1 LQHPKPQQPATNA
14 IGFRTFFM
22 HDNRYDLTQVL
33 AAYPAEY
40 RPTGDR
46 PLLVVGG
53 FSGSTIW
60 RFSTSR
66 GPFCLRRWPQE
77 HPGNAQLQWIH
88 SVLARTAAAG
98 FDRIPLPVA
107 SIQNATFVESQ
118 DHLWELTPWLAG
130 ESDETGPPGF
140 ISAPTRVA
148 AALAAL
154 AQFHLAVSADANH
167 RYPAATAPGIND
179 RLVRVRQLLAGGLEN
194 LHREVN
200 NNHGHW
206 PELATR
212 AGNYIKDFRV
222 AAPAIESQL
231 QAAVSEFVAIRP
243 CIRDIH
249 REHVLFDG
257 DVVTGIIDFGAMQP
271 DNVACDI
278 ARLLGSMTRND
289 AASWQ
294 NGLAAYQ
301 QTNPLTDTELH
312 LVRAYYESTVLLSGI
327 NWLRWVFEDR
337 RTFRNDAVLTR
348 FDQNAARLRW
358 LASKSA

>member
-1 LQHPKPQQPATNA
+1 
-14 IGFRTFFM
+14 M

-77 HPGNAQLQWIH
+77 HPSEAQLKWIH

-107 SIQNATFVESQ
+107 TTQKATFVESQ
-118 DHLWELTPWLAG
+118 DHLWELTRWLPG
-130 ESDETGPPGF
+130 ESDNVDSPAK
-140 ISAPTRVA
+140 ISSLSRTA

-154 AQFHLAVSADANH
+154 AQFHLAITADLAH
-167 RYPAATAPGIND
+167 HHSPAKASGLQS
-179 RLVRVRQLLAGGLEN
+179 RLDRVRQLSLVDLDQLVSAIN
-194 LHREVN
+194 VHRSL
-200 NNHGHW
+200 W
-206 PELATR
+206 PELADR
-212 AGNYIKDFRV
+212 AGGLV
-222 AAPAIESQL
+222 ADYRFAVPAVEPHLRS
-231 QAAVSEFVAIRP
+231 AASIFVPITP

-249 REHVLFDG
+249 REHVLFEG
-257 DVVTGIIDFGAMQP
+257 DQVTGIIDFGAMQP

-278 ARLLGSMTRND
+278 ARLLGSMARDD
-289 AASWQ
+289 ANNWRH
-294 NGLAAYQ
+294 GLAAYQ
-301 QTNPLTDTELH
+301 QIRPLSETELQ
-312 LVRAYYESTVLLSGI
+312 LVRAYDETTVLLSGI
-327 NWLRWVFEDR
+327 NWLRWVFEDGR
-337 RTFRNDAVLTR
+337 IFPNPAAVLAR
-348 FDQNAARLRW
+348 FDKNAARLRF
-358 LASKSA
+358 LANKSSRTSV